1 MRLEGKQT
9 SKQSVRSLF
18 NHFYSILWA
27 GTDGSVEG
35 SWSQSSLDEL
45 CKGPIGLEGST
56 ICSECMCGRLPHS
69 RWHFVPVWSAG
80 VWDESCAE
88 TQQQHLFSFWA
99 HQKLEIIPTSKH
111 SQRNRSEH
119 RTLLD
124 LVSKIVLD
132 LFSQLI
138 WSSLTKWW
146 REKWQVVPATIVW
159 IHLNSD
165 RFRRCLSYSDSCS
178 VTHWNDLIS
187 GYTQDHFFT
196 STIFCTANDLL
207 LSRFNQ
213 AWSRRVGA
221 SGGNPSLHHLF
232 SLWSSHIWD
241 WLCAVYHD
249 DVKLGSIN
257 SVHFLKQS
265 G

>member
-56 ICSECMCGRLPHS
+56 ICSECMRGRLPHS

-111 SQRNRSEH
+111 SNATDLNTGHSWISCPRLCWIFSRSSFDHLWLSGGERN
-119 RTLLD
+119 
-124 LVSKIVLD
+124 
-132 LFSQLI
+132 
-138 WSSLTKWW
+138 
-146 REKWQVVPATIVW
+146 
-159 IHLNSD
+159 D
-165 RFRRCLSYSDSCS
+165 R
-178 VTHWNDLIS
+178 
-187 GYTQDHFFT
+187 
-196 STIFCTANDLL
+196 
-207 LSRFNQ
+207 LSRQ
-213 AWSRRVGA
+213 R
-221 SGGNPSLHHLF
+221 
-232 SLWSSHIWD
+232 
-241 WLCAVYHD
+241 
-249 DVKLGSIN
+249 
-257 SVHFLKQS
+257 
-265 G
+265 